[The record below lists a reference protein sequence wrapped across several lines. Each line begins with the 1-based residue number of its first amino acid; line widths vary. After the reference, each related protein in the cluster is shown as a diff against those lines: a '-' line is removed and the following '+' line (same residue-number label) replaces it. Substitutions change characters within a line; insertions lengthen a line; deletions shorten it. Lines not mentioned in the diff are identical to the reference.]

1 MNKGGSVNLVWILV
15 IMLIANAVVFA
26 VLTAFVM
33 TKSSDS
39 TIIEQAY
46 AKQIG
51 LLVNGAKPGT
61 TVEVDILELYR
72 AAEKNKF
79 NFDSIVFINNVDK
92 EVKVQLNDGKGYVYS
107 YFNDVFIDWHL
118 DEVNRNLVFE
128 VRENV

>member
-51 LLVNGAKPGT
+51 LLVNCAKPGT